1 MFWVIASTLSGT
13 CKKDLSCPTSVVE
26 RSLRLRKAS
35 KASRLIRQCLPTFR
49 HGRFPSRHQ
58 RQMVVSLTP
67 ISSATSSALSNSFFS
82 VDRATIPFPVRFDAP
97 ILHLSARNSARSLHL
112 SSHFTLILP
121 VFS

>member
-13 CKKDLSCPTSVVE
+13 CKKELSCPTSVVE

-82 VDRATIPFPVRFDAP
+82 VDRATVPPFCTIQRVFAICLLYSLFAYFLI
-97 ILHLSARNSARSLHL
+97 ILLDFSL
-112 SSHFTLILP
+112 
-121 VFS
+121 